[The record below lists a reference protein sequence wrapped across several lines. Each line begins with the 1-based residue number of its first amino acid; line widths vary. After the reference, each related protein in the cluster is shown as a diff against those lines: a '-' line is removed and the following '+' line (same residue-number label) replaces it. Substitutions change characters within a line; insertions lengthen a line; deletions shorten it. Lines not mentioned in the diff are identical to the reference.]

1 MSPVFPVVGKEYPDC
16 CTARNNPSGS
26 ALPLIN
32 TVPNGVVMDE
42 SEPSATEGSAMSP
55 LDTNFEQFLVD
66 DDFEFLNLWAE
77 SVQQPK

>member
-1 MSPVFPVVGKEYPDC
+1 MS
-16 CTARNNPSGS
+16 
-26 ALPLIN
+26 

-55 LDTNFEQFLVD
+55 LDASFGQFLVD

-77 SVQQPK
+77 AVQQPE